1 MVEIALSEKAVL
13 VSDREIENTINQLMD
28 VLDDNQLIE
37 AVDEVKDVRSQEE
50 RVAGRRRGDTGDLW
64 SRDRARPYEEI

>member
-37 AVDEVKDVRSQEE
+37 AVDEVKDGRSQEE

-64 SRDRARPYEEI
+64 SRDRALPYEEI